1 MTASRVTVRGSGS
14 GRGQAGGS
22 PASGAVPGS
31 TRRRFLKTAAGASAS
46 AFAFTI
52 VPRHVLGG
60 AGFVA
65 PSEKVNVALVG
76 AGGQGRMN
84 LQSLFGLADVQV
96 IAVAD
101 PAEAFSLEDFYYRG
115 QGGRAPTKAFIE
127 KHYAAKTPNHTCTA
141 YEDFRVLLEKEKSVD
156 AILCA
161 TPDHL
166 HAYISVLSMRA
177 GKHMYCEKPLTHNVW
192 ESRLVS
198 RVARETGVA
207 TQMGNIGHSLD
218 GMRMTVEYLA
228 AGAIGTVREVHAWVG
243 ATRWNK
249 ELQGR
254 PGDRP
259 PVPAGLNWD
268 LWLGPREP
276 RPYHPAYF
284 PVRWRDFWAFGAG
297 AIGDFVCHD
306 LDAAC
311 WALDLKDPHTVH
323 ARPGSQMD
331 AEITPHSEMVYW
343 DFAAR
348 GDGPARGPVRAM
360 WWDGGLRPPVPE
372 GWPVGQE
379 MPGRGTMF
387 VGDKG
392 VMMCPGLGGKPM
404 LLPEE
409 RNETYKAPAATIPR
423 SKGHH
428 RDWIDACKGGPPA
441 SSHFEYG
448 AKLTELLNLG
458 VLSLRTGQPIRWAP
472 VHLKAQGVPDADA
485 IIREPYRAGWELA

>member
-1 MTASRVTVRGSGS
+1 M
-14 GRGQAGGS
+14 
-22 PASGAVPGS
+22 
-31 TRRRFLKTAAGASAS
+31 AS

-60 AGFVA
+60 PRFVA

-84 LQSLFGLADVQV
+84 LQSLFTLPDVQV

-101 PAEAFSLEDFYYRG
+101 AAETFSLEDFYYRG
-115 QGGRAPTKAFIE
+115 HGGRAPTKALIE
-127 KHYAAKTPNHTCTA
+127 KTYGERTPNFQCA
-141 YEDFRVLLEKEKSVD
+141 VYEDFRHLLEKEKSVD

-166 HAYISVLSMRA
+166 HAYISVLSMRS
-177 GKHMYCEKPLTHNVW
+177 GRHVYCEKPLTHNVW
-192 ESRLVS
+192 EARRVAQ
-198 RVARETGVA
+198 VARETGVA

-218 GMRMTVEYLA
+218 GMRQTCEYLA
-228 AGAIGTVREVHAWVG
+228 AGAIGNVREVHAWVG
-243 ATRWNK
+243 ATRWNRD
-249 ELQGR
+249 LTGR
-254 PGDRP
+254 PEGTP

-268 LWLGPREP
+268 LWLGPRQP

-284 PVRWRDFWAFGAG
+284 PVRWRDFWDFGAG

-311 WALDLKDPHTVH
+311 WALDLKDPHMIH
-323 ARPGSQMD
+323 ARPGSQTN

-348 GDGPARGPVRAM
+348 GEGPHRAPVRAM
-360 WWDGGLRPPVPE
+360 WYDGGLRPPVPE
-372 GWPVGQE
+372 GWPEDQE
-379 MPGRGTMF
+379 MPGRGCLF
-387 VGDKG
+387 LGDKG
-392 VMMCPGLGGKPM
+392 SIMCSGLGGRPM

-409 RNETYKAPAATIPR
+409 RNESYKAPPQSIAR

-428 RDWIDACKGGPPA
+428 RDWIDACKGGPAA

-448 AKLTELLNLG
+448 ARLTELLLLG
-458 VLSLRTGQPIRWAP
+458 VLSLRTGKPIRWDSAA
-472 VHLKAQGVPDADA
+472 LKAKNAPEADA
-485 IIREPYRAGWELA
+485 IIKESYRPGWEIA

>member
-1 MTASRVTVRGSGS
+1 MKPYSPSRRKT
-14 GRGQAGGS
+14 
-22 PASGAVPGS
+22 GS
-31 TRRRFLKTAAGASAS
+31 TRRTFLKRSLTAS

-60 AGFVA
+60 PRFVP

-76 AGGQGRMN
+76 AGGQGREN
-84 LQSLFGLADVQV
+84 LKSLFALPDVQV

-101 PAEAFSLEDFYYRG
+101 PAESFSLEDFYYKG
-115 QGGRAPTKAFIE
+115 QGGRGPTKAWIE
-127 KHYAAKTPNHTCTA
+127 KTYSEKTPNFSCAA
-141 YEDFRVLLEKEKSVD
+141 YEDFRHLLEKEKSVD

-177 GKHMYCEKPLTHNVW
+177 GKHVYCEKPLTHNIA
-192 ESRLVS
+192 EARLVS
-198 RVARETGVA
+198 KVAKETGVA
-207 TQMGNIGHSLD
+207 TQMGNIGHSLE
-218 GMRMTVEYLA
+218 GMRVTVEYLN
-228 AGAIGTVREVHAWVG
+228 AGAIGNVREVHAWVG
-243 ATRWNK
+243 ATRWNR
-249 ELQGR
+249 ELTGR
-254 PGDRP
+254 PTGTP
-259 PVPAGLNWD
+259 PVPNGLNWD

-284 PVRWRDFWAFGAG
+284 PVRWRDFWAFGGG

-306 LDAAC
+306 LDTAC

-331 AEITPHSEMVYW
+331 DEITPHSEMVYW

-348 GDGPARGPVRAM
+348 GEGPARGPVRAM
-360 WWDGGLRPPVPE
+360 WYDGGLRPPVPE
-372 GWPVGQE
+372 GWPVDQD
-379 MPGRGTMF
+379 MPGRGCLF

-392 VMMCPGLGGKPM
+392 SIICPGLGGRPM
-404 LLPEE
+404 LLPES
-409 RNETYKAPAATIPR
+409 RNETYTPPPKTLAR

-428 RDWIDACKGGPPA
+428 RDWIDACKGGPAA

-448 AKLTELLNLG
+448 ARLTELLLLG
-458 VLSLRTGQPIRWAP
+458 ILSLRARKPIQWDGAAMKARNAP
-472 VHLKAQGVPDADA
+472 EADVL
-485 IIREPYRAGWELA
+485 INEPRRPGWELT